1 MSSASSFSLVSR
13 RVLITGASS
22 GIGRACAVLA
32 ARLGAEVVLTAR
44 RADELEV
51 TKEQVEGGRWKAEQR
66 MDEDSIVQPPASN
79 LQPSLCTVIPG
90 DLTDPSFVRE
100 LVERAGPCDGL
111 VHAAGISALAPA
123 GMISS
128 DALAKAGRV
137 NCGSFIELVGE
148 MTRGVGKRCRCTK
161 EGENSAADQHLKT
174 TPSFSAVVV
183 SSVSASA
190 GWAGGTVY
198 CATKGAVSAAVR
210 ALAIELAPQ
219 GVRVNAVCP
228 SGIATPLYE
237 AQAKMNPE
245 AAAKHIA
252 ATQPLGLGRPEQVA
266 APVCFLLSDAASFI
280 TGVNLPVDGGFL
292 AR

>member
-1 MSSASSFSLVSR
+1 MGSEDFSLAGR
-13 RVLITGASS
+13 RILITGASS
-22 GIGRACAVLA
+22 GIGRACAVMA
-32 ARLGAEVVLTAR
+32 AQLGADVVLTAR
-44 RADELEV
+44 RKDELEA
-51 TKEQVEGGRWKAEQR
+51 TKKLVEVAGCEFKVV
-66 MDEDSIVQPPASN
+66 SSTHNPQPTTHNS
-79 LQPSLCTVIPG
+79 CTIIPG

-100 LVERAGPCDGL
+100 LVEKAGSCDGL
-111 VHAAGISALAPA
+111 VHAAGVSTLAPA

-128 DALAKAGRV
+128 DALTKAGRV
-137 NCGSFIELVGE
+137 NCGAFIELAGE
-148 MTRGVGKRCRCTK
+148 MVKRIK
-161 EGENSAADQHLKT
+161 VKVKGEQRTDKDSIVQPPTSNLKPQT
-174 TPSFSAVVV
+174 SNCFSAVVV

-210 ALAIELAPQ
+210 ALAVELAPQ

-252 ATQPLGLGRPEQVA
+252 ATQPLGLGKPEQVA

-280 TGVNLPVDGGFL
+280 TGVNLPVDGGYL